1 MIFARPASRNTGS
14 NETATL
20 YPPINLFDTGR
31 LKVDDIHTLYYEQS
45 GNPQG
50 APVVFLHGGPGAG
63 SAPKHRQ
70 FFDPRHYRIVIFDQ
84 RGAGNS
90 TPQGEL
96 RQNTTAHLVEDI
108 ELLREHLGI
117 DRWHIFGGSWGS
129 TLALAYAIRHPDR
142 VLSMTMRG
150 IFLMRQSE
158 MDHFLYGMR
167 TIFPEAWEDLVGPLS
182 YAERGDILGTYY
194 RLLTDPDPKIHMS
207 AARRWSAY
215 ECACLRLIPEVLAPQ
230 AGAEKAT
237 ENNDGDI
244 YAYAIARLECHY
256 FIHNRFE
263 PENYLLDNIGKIRHI
278 PCVIVQGRY
287 DVICPPITAYDLHK
301 HWPEARFIIVPD
313 AGHASSEPGTTSE
326 LVKAMDGFRSIS
338 K

>member
-1 MIFARPASRNTGS
+1 MIFARPASRNINAS
-14 NETATL
+14 EPAAL
-20 YPPINLFDTGR
+20 YPPLNQFDTGR

-50 APVVFLHGGPGAG
+50 VPVVFLHGGPGAG

-96 RQNTTAHLVEDI
+96 RQNTTAHLVADI
-108 ELLREHLGI
+108 EVLREHLGI
-117 DRWHIFGGSWGS
+117 DRWHVFGGSWGS
-129 TLALAYAIRHPDR
+129 TLAIAYAIRHPDR

-167 TIFPEAWEDLVGPLS
+167 TIFPEAWENLVAPLS
-182 YAERGDILGTYY
+182 SAERSDILGTYY
-194 RLLTDPDPKIHMS
+194 RLLTDSDPKIHMP

-215 ECACLRLIPEVLAPQ
+215 ECACLRLIPEAPIPE
-230 AGAEKAT
+230 AKAAKAT
-237 ENNDGDI
+237 ENNDSDI

-256 FIHNRFE
+256 FVHNRFE

-287 DVICPPITAYDLHK
+287 DVICPPVTAYDLHK

-326 LVKAMDGFRSIS
+326 LVKAMDGFRSLS